1 MKTISTILA
10 FFIAIVLSANV
21 AFGQT
26 KTMTENQFQLHVQ
39 KIDSSLVGTW
49 EKMWTPQQAA
59 EMQFCQFNED
69 GTYISFKREDA
80 DNYVVTG
87 KGKWET
93 ENGTINIIHGAE
105 KGPGVS
111 YESNGSMLIFGQ
123 GISYAK
129 SALMYV
135 EK

>member
-59 EMQFCQFNED
+59 
-69 GTYISFKREDA
+69 
-80 DNYVVTG
+80 
-87 KGKWET
+87 
-93 ENGTINIIHGAE
+93 
-105 KGPGVS
+105 
-111 YESNGSMLIFGQ
+111 
-123 GISYAK
+123 
-129 SALMYV
+129 
-135 EK
+135 